1 VVAERDGV
9 LDEALYAAE
18 VDRRGEQAYRADR
31 VRIAV
36 TFYRLPIGIIDQ
48 EELVQLS
55 HRGRSAEHAVNG
67 GLIIAEKL
75 HRHPGNV
82 RELPRHPLPGD
93 PVPLQLRPRIDV
105 RS

>member
-1 VVAERDGV
+1 VAERGGV
-9 LDEALYAAE
+9 LDQAIYAAE

-31 VRIAV
+31 VRIPGD
-36 TFYRLPIGIIDQ
+36 FYRLPIGSIEQ
-48 EELVQLS
+48 EQFVQLS
-55 HRGRSAEHAVNG
+55 HRGRSAEHAANG

-93 PVPLQLRPRIDV
+93 PVPLQLNPA
-105 RS
+105 